1 MKKKTVIEWLNT
13 ITNDS
18 LREKAISNTK
28 NTFGLYTG
36 DELVSSLADALAYG
50 FDWEDTTEGNVFWD
64 HVYDQ
69 ALNGDLATNINE

>member
-1 MKKKTVIEWLNT
+1 MKKTVIEWLNI
-13 ITNDS
+13 ITNDN

-28 NTFGLYTG
+28 SALGIYTG
-36 DELVSSLADALAYG
+36 DEIVGSLSMAIAYG